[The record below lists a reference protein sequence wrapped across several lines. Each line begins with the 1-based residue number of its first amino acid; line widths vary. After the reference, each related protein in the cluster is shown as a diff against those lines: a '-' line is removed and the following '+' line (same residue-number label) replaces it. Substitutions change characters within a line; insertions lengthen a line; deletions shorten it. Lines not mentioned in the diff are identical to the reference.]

1 VTLQTLTADFPTA
14 ERRLPKIMTYDWAAA
29 ERAEIAACRDESE
42 KAKAI
47 GEVVYF
53 VRIGK
58 AIKIGHTKNL
68 NKRLK
73 SFRASSTE
81 IMDVLA
87 SVPGGRKIERYFHKL
102 FSHSRI
108 RNEFFKYDFALD
120 CFVNQIKRGELAAAI
135 NWMKAHKSHLD
146 ECAEHGR
153 KMRFARQSR
162 LEAQKNS
169 PRCQTGPP

>member
-1 VTLQTLTADFPTA
+1 VTDQKLTADFPTA
-14 ERRLPKIMTYDWAAA
+14 ERRLPKFMTYDWAAA

-42 KAKAI
+42 KAKAT

-58 AIKIGHTKNL
+58 AIKIGHTKSL

-73 SFRASSTE
+73 NFRGSSTE
-81 IMDVLA
+81 VVNVLA
-87 SVPGGRKIERYFHKL
+87 TVPGGHKIEYYFHKL

-135 NWMKAHKSHLD
+135 RWMKAHKSDLD
-146 ECAEHGR
+146 KWAEHGR
-153 KMRFARQSR
+153 KMRRAKRR
-162 LEAQKNS
+162 VAAERMMA
-169 PRCQTGPP
+169 TGPP